1 MNTHK
6 HTALI
11 RLASCVLLAA
21 DAWLLCRF
29 PSLETAM
36 MLWFPAAMALTLVV
50 TPKESRF
57 R

>member
-21 DAWLLCRF
+21 DAWLLCRV

>member
-11 RLASCVLLAA
+11 RLASCALLAA